1 MSEVE
6 ITLREAIP
14 DDAAALLQVSQKIAE
29 ETDFL
34 IMDEVGL
41 GLSEEMLS
49 LQLADLY
56 ESENNL
62 LLLALADE
70 KIVGMASVKAAS
82 EFTVAHIG
90 EVGIS
95 VLKEFWG
102 IGLGSALLNEVIY
115 WSENASPLRRL
126 ELTVQKRNERAIHLY
141 QKFGFETEAEMIRG
155 VRDSK
160 GEFLDVLLMS
170 TLVKLI
176 FSKDRLQNDPL
187 DKAIFLHRLDC
198 LLGHHGDAL
207 VE

>member
-1 MSEVE
+1 MSAVE

-14 DDAAALLQVSQKIAE
+14 DDAAELLQVSQKIAE

-41 GLSEEMLS
+41 GLNEEMLS

-70 KIVGMASVKAAS
+70 KIVGMASVKAAP
-82 EFTVAHIG
+82 EYTVSHIG
-90 EVGIS
+90 EIGIS
-95 VLKEFWG
+95 ILKEFWG
-102 IGLGSALLNEVIY
+102 IGLGTALLDEVIY

-126 ELTVQKRNERAIHLY
+126 ELTVQERNERAIHLY
-141 QKFGFETEAEMIRG
+141 QKFGFETEGTMKRG
-155 VRDSK
+155 ARDAQ

-170 TLVKLI
+170 KLI
-176 FSKDRLQNDPL
+176 N
-187 DKAIFLHRLDC
+187 
-198 LLGHHGDAL
+198 
-207 VE
+207 

>member
-14 DDAAALLQVSQKIAE
+14 EDAEKLLQVSRKIAE

-34 IMDEVGL
+34 IMDEAGL
-41 GLSEEMLS
+41 GLNEEMLG

-62 LLLALADE
+62 LLLAFMDE
-70 KIVGMASVKAAS
+70 EIVGMASVKSAS

-90 EVGIS
+90 ELGIS

-102 IGLGSALLNEVIY
+102 IGLGTALLDEVLY
-115 WSENASPLRRL
+115 WSENSSPLRRV
-126 ELTVQKRNERAIHLY
+126 ELTVQKRNQRAIHLY
-141 QKFGFETEAEMIRG
+141 QKFGFIIEAVMERG
-155 VRDSK
+155 ARDAQ

-170 TLVKLI
+170 KLI
-176 FSKDRLQNDPL
+176 
-187 DKAIFLHRLDC
+187 H
-198 LLGHHGDAL
+198 
-207 VE
+207 

>member
-6 ITLREAIP
+6 ITLRETIP
-14 DDAAALLQVSQKIAE
+14 DDAADLLQVSQKIAE

-41 GLSEEMLS
+41 GLNEEMLS

-70 KIVGMASVKAAS
+70 KIVGMASVKAAP
-82 EFTVAHIG
+82 EFTVSHIG
-90 EVGIS
+90 EIGIS

-102 IGLGSALLNEVIY
+102 IGLGTALLDEVIY
-115 WSENASPLRRL
+115 WSEHASPIHRL
-126 ELTVQKRNERAIHLY
+126 ELTVQKRNERALHLY
-141 QKFGFETEAEMIRG
+141 QKFGFETEATKKRG
-155 VRDSK
+155 ARDAQ

-170 TLVKLI
+170 KLI
-176 FSKDRLQNDPL
+176 N
-187 DKAIFLHRLDC
+187 
-198 LLGHHGDAL
+198 
-207 VE
+207 

>member
-155 VRDSK
+155 ARDSQ

-170 TLVKLI
+170 KLI
-176 FSKDRLQNDPL
+176 N
-187 DKAIFLHRLDC
+187 
-198 LLGHHGDAL
+198 
-207 VE
+207 

>member
-141 QKFGFETEAEMIRG
+141 QKFGFETEAEMIRRA
-155 VRDSK
+155 RDSQ

-170 TLVKLI
+170 KLI
-176 FSKDRLQNDPL
+176 N
-187 DKAIFLHRLDC
+187 
-198 LLGHHGDAL
+198 
-207 VE
+207 

>member
-14 DDAAALLQVSQKIAE
+14 EDAEKLLQVSRKIAE

-34 IMDEVGL
+34 IMDEAGL
-41 GLSEEMLS
+41 GLNEEMLG

-62 LLLALADE
+62 LLLAFMDE
-70 KIVGMASVKAAS
+70 EIVGMTSVKSAS

-90 EVGIS
+90 ELGIS

-102 IGLGSALLNEVIY
+102 IGLGTALLDEVLY
-115 WSENASPLRRL
+115 WSENSSPLRRV
-126 ELTVQKRNERAIHLY
+126 ELTVQKRNQRAIHLY
-141 QKFGFETEAEMIRG
+141 QKFGFIIEAVMERG
-155 VRDSK
+155 ARDAQ

-170 TLVKLI
+170 KLI
-176 FSKDRLQNDPL
+176 
-187 DKAIFLHRLDC
+187 H
-198 LLGHHGDAL
+198 
-207 VE
+207 